1 MQRYVHFLQSL
12 SPEQPAFLTKKEI
25 VIFPDYKSFGD
36 KICKVLKTMKKL
48 PASFVQNIF
57 LKMVGLFR

>member
-25 VIFPDYKSFGD
+25 VNLEINLQSPEDNEETTNF
-36 KICKVLKTMKKL
+36 IC
-48 PASFVQNIF
+48 SEYFF
-57 LKMVGLFR
+57 EDD